1 MKIINIVT
9 GETVA
14 EIAANHTNYI
24 KTLDDAIDLVG
35 KMVDRWD
42 PCSPV
47 LIGGNLYSYDD
58 LALEW

>member
-1 MKIINIVT
+1 MKIINIAT

-14 EIAANHTNYI
+14 EITTNHSMS
-24 KTLDDAIDLVG
+24 LDDAIDLVG

>member
-9 GETVA
+9 GEAIA
-14 EIAANHTNYI
+14 EITTNHSM
-24 KTLDDAIDLVG
+24 TLDDAIDLVG

-47 LIGGNLYSYDD
+47 LIAGNLYSYEE
-58 LALEW
+58 LAMEW

>member
-9 GETVA
+9 GEAIA
-14 EIAANHTNYI
+14 EITTNHSM
-24 KTLDDAIDLVG
+24 TLDDAIDLVG

-47 LIGGNLYSYDD
+47 LIAGNLYSYED
-58 LALEW
+58 LAMEW

>member
-1 MKIINIVT
+1 MKIINIAT

-47 LIGGNLYSYDD
+47 LIAGNLYSYEE
-58 LALEW
+58 LSMEW

>member
-1 MKIINIVT
+1 MKIVNIAT

-14 EIAANHTNYI
+14 EITTNHTNYI

-47 LIGGNLYSYDD
+47 LIAGNLYSYEE
-58 LALEW
+58 LAMER

>member
-1 MKIINIVT
+1 MKIINTAT

-14 EIAANHTNYI
+14 EITTNHSMS
-24 KTLDDAIDLVG
+24 LDDAIDLVG

-47 LIGGNLYSYDD
+47 LIAGNLYSYEE

>member
-1 MKIINIVT
+1 MKIINIAT

-14 EIAANHTNYI
+14 EITTNHSMS
-24 KTLDDAIDLVG
+24 LDDAIDLVG
-35 KMVDRWD
+35 EMVDRWD